1 MIFDGDIP
9 SADDRPSPSAS
20 ALDPAKMLLCRV
32 WALGKCRYGDT
43 CRFLHTW
50 NVGDSFSFL
59 TALKGHHKGIRGI
72 ALPSGS
78 DKLYSGSK
86 DKSVRVGIATL
97 ARYETP
103 RLTMRYCLV
112 GLSDKCILQR
122 PLASILQRPVWN
134 TQTYNEILLG
144 GPVGQMHFLVTTG
157 FHPPETS
164 GELLFSGQLHCKS
177 REKSKEENALFEGIG
192 EKEEELGSQRRKGIQ
207 TLGGFFARISNIST
221 IGGMESYMDFLM
233 LVRERLFLEKYNA
246 FLKALISF
254 KEKRINFPTLERE
267 LVENIFKG
275 HPKLILG
282 INKFL
287 VKGNKF
293 TNFAREATIHQFL
306 DKIKDRD
313 QVLYALFLTM
323 QDDYLNG
330 TATMPVSEFC
340 LKVAKICQ
348 GHDDLLKEYE
358 SFLGAESKGEAFEYA
373 SFGRN
378 LSGITLEQSSF
389 DLPSAWRVNR
399 GKELLKFGNK
409 QRRRKMDD
417 KELDC
422 DSYMKKQIKR
432 MRAEKNAESSKD
444 KELENTP
451 CCAFNKISSG
461 NSNDLVS
468 EQLTKE
474 GYLLNSNGCTPSYHL
489 LENYPVPQA
498 SYMEDCD
505 ASVLNDIVKLV
516 PSSTGGGGS
525 GPKQSAEDLDDARF
539 ELDVLISS
547 IKDAIKDGKKLLE
560 KTASNQEIEIENHL
574 SVRSPRCVD
583 QLYGDHWWG
592 IRDLIR
598 TNPQRVLPTII
609 VRSQDKLYLDY
620 NTPKS

>member
-1 MIFDGDIP
+1 MP
-9 SADDRPSPSAS
+9 SFQPRLHGHSPLCPNRRGENRHRHSHRQSPSSSAPRPLPVFLPLLSFFAPSILPSSPRNLRLTLFLPPSPLSDRPSIAARVPSP
-20 ALDPAKMLLCRV
+20 L
-32 WALGKCRYGDT
+32 
-43 CRFLHTW
+43 
-50 NVGDSFSFL
+50 SFSPSITASLGFLSFCL
-59 TALKGHHKGIRGI
+59 TAPSNTPAAPSLLL
-72 ALPSGS
+72 LPSLFSLPLPASPHHRRSTFFLSLSSSAPLQLIAERGS
-78 DKLYSGSK
+78 NLVVINPGLDYLGDGELY
-86 DKSVRVGIATL
+86 
-97 ARYETP
+97 
-103 RLTMRYCLV
+103 
-112 GLSDKCILQR
+112 GLSN
-122 PLASILQRPVWN
+122 A
-134 TQTYNEILLG
+134 
-144 GPVGQMHFLVTTG
+144 
-157 FHPPETS
+157 
-164 GELLFSGQLHCKS
+164 GEGK
-177 REKSKEENALFEGIG
+177 
-192 EKEEELGSQRRKGIQ
+192 
-207 TLGGFFARISNIST
+207 T
-221 IGGMESYMDFLM
+221 
-233 LVRERLFLEKYNA
+233 
-246 FLKALISF
+246 
-254 KEKRINFPTLERE
+254 FP
-267 LVENIFKG
+267 K
-275 HPKLILG
+275 
-282 INKFL
+282 
-287 VKGNKF
+287 
-293 TNFAREATIHQFL
+293 
-306 DKIKDRD
+306 KDRD

-330 TATMPVSEFC
+330 TGTMPVSEFC
-340 LKVAKICQ
+340 LKVAKIFQ

-358 SFLGAESKGEAFEYA
+358 SFLRAESRGDAFEYA

-422 DSYMKKQIKR
+422 DSNMKKQIKR

-468 EQLTKE
+468 EQLTKANVCE

-516 PSSTGGGGS
+516 PSSTGGGVS
-525 GPKQSAEDLDDARF
+525 GPKQSAEDLLDDARF

-574 SVRSPRCVD
+574 SVRSLRCIE
-583 QLYGDHWWG
+583 QLYGDRWWG
-592 IRDLIR
+592 IRVLIR

-609 VRSQDKLYLDY
+609 VRLDQKLEEAINYSSHL
-620 NTPKS
+620 NKHMKERKAELHSKSSRYAVEVAPSMSEKL